1 MSIKQCTSHP
11 IILPNSNGCDE
22 VLKRL
27 QLLQAESPKLKI
39 ETRIAL
45 QHFAQQLSS
54 KHANGVT
61 YESLA
66 DTLGQCGIRVGSGAL
81 EVFLREH
88 QTLHALATS
97 SATSLFSH
105 GHAIQEGLRAAL
117 DSGEGLYLQYQPQ
130 IDMET
135 GDVIGAEALL
145 RWRNGSVLVNPS
157 DFIPIAE
164 QCGLIGEVGAWV
176 MREACAEGARWREVG
191 LGHGQGINISVNL
204 SVKQFSEQLISDIK
218 QVLQDAGLSTD
229 LFSVEITESFLA
241 GDKAQGIL
249 QSIHDMGVKIA
260 IDDFGTGYSC
270 LSRVSSL
277 PLNTIKIDR
286 AFVTPL
292 GSSGAADAVAET
304 IITLAH
310 KLGMKTIAEGVETQG
325 QVQVLQSLGCK
336 FAQGFLYARPLSSSD
351 FIEFVRNKEEKKYC
365 I

>member
-1 MSIKQCTSHP
+1 MSIKQCTSND
-11 IILPNSNGCDE
+11 IILTDDCNE

-27 QLLQAESPKLKI
+27 QLLQAEVPKLDI
-39 ETRIAL
+39 ETRFAL
-45 QHFAQQLSS
+45 QRFAQQLSS

-66 DTLGQCGIRVGSGAL
+66 EALGQGGISVGPGAL
-81 EVFLREH
+81 EAFMREH
-88 QTLHALATS
+88 QLLHALPPTS
-97 SATSLFSH
+97 DFPAIQS
-105 GHAIQEGLRAAL
+105 HAIQAGLRAAL
-117 DSGEGLYLQYQPQ
+117 ETGKGLFLQYQPQ
-130 IDMET
+130 IDMES
-135 GDVIGAEALL
+135 GDVIGAEALV
-145 RWRNGSVLVNPS
+145 RWRNGSVLVSPA
-157 DFIPIAE
+157 DFIPVAE

-176 MREACAEGARWREVG
+176 MREACAEAARWRDEG

-204 SVKQFSEQLISDIK
+204 SVKQFSEQLITDIN
-218 QVLQDAGLSTD
+218 QVLEDADLSTD

-249 QSIHDMGVKIA
+249 QAIHNMGVKIA

-304 IITLAH
+304 IITLAR
-310 KLGMKTIAEGVETQG
+310 KLGMKTIAEGVETPG
-325 QVQVLQSLGCK
+325 QVQVLQALGCK
-336 FAQGFLYARPLSSSD
+336 YAQGFLYARPLSSSD
-351 FIEFVRNKEEKKYC
+351 FVDFVRNKEEKKALQLA
-365 I
+365 